1 MRAQPLYAS
10 GRLAGL
16 LIIELPRGSDRHK
29 QAESML
35 DLAAR
40 IIQRDLIL
48 NSELEVAQADHAYLS
63 DLMSRAGSIAITS
76 TVGSLG

>member
-1 MRAQPLYAS
+1 VRAQPLYAS

-16 LIIELPRGSDRHK
+16 LIIKLPRDSDRHK

-48 NSELEVAQADHAYLS
+48 NSELELAQADNA
-63 DLMSRAGSIAITS
+63 
-76 TVGSLG
+76 